1 MKKYVLYSEYVEYEC
16 DLDIPSHP
24 FIYPLLWPHGILK
37 CPLSIIC
44 TLQNLGII
52 VDHPGTICL
61 LCYIYYKFWHT
72 SFIKCCFFTPTR
84 DASTFWMQ
92 PYFLGVLV
100 FLCFCFI
107 LINCL
112 HKLLRHSITELVN
125 VTLREQTEL
134 ILLHLHL
141 FIYSFSRHFYPKRL
155 TIEEYNKRCIIKRQT
170 DTESACYTTFI
181 GIVPSKF

>member
-1 MKKYVLYSEYVEYEC
+1 MQSEYPFTPIHKSSSVASW
-16 DLDIPSHP
+16 DI
-24 FIYPLLWPHGILK
+24 K
-37 CPLSIIC
+37 VSIIC

-84 DASTFWMQ
+84 DTSTFWMQ

-134 ILLHLHL
+134 ILLHLH
-141 FIYSFSRHFYPKRL
+141 F
-155 TIEEYNKRCIIKRQT
+155 
-170 DTESACYTTFI
+170 TFI
-181 GIVPSKF
+181 HLADTFIQSNLQLRNTTSDTF